1 MRSNR
6 SPLVFRSQN
15 TEYRIQNTGVR
26 SQNIESRINSLHSGY
41 WLLAT
46 GYCILTSLF
55 CILLIPL
62 SSPGAEVLKSEP
74 PLQKKAE
81 RMIALDFNAVDLPV
95 FVKFISELTG
105 KNFVIDER
113 VKGKITIYS
122 PTRISIDAAYTLFLS
137 VLELKGFSA
146 VPSGDIIQIL
156 PAADVPPERSINI
169 YYLENAN
176 ADEISKILTVLA
188 QKPPTAPG
196 RPPLKAEFEASIQ
209 IISDKP
215 TNSLV
220 ITATPKDYEMLKEVI
235 KKLDRKRRQVYVE
248 AVIMEI
254 TVDKL
259 REIGT
264 DFNALLGSANADI
277 GVLGGFNR
285 SPEDFTTLASD
296 LTGAGLPIST
306 ANIRAFIKALRS
318 SSDANVLSTPQILT
332 TDNQKA
338 KIVVG
343 QNVPF
348 PTGSTVATG
357 AQTVRTIERKD
368 VGITLEITPQILEG
382 DRVRLDIRQEISS
395 VVDTTETV
403 LVDLGPS
410 TNKREASTSV
420 IVDNQQ
426 PVVIG
431 GLIKDDIKKTES
443 KIPLLGDIPL
453 LGWLFKFQSKRN
465 EKTNLLIFLTPY
477 IVKEPED
484 LKVLKERK
492 GMEMKEFMD
501 ENKIEDRARRQ
512 KLIEGMINIPGSESR

>member
-6 SPLVFRSQN
+6 S
-15 TEYRIQNTGVR
+15 
-26 SQNIESRINSLHSGY
+26 
-41 WLLAT
+41 LLAFVF
-46 GYCILTSLF
+46 CTSF
-55 CILLIPL
+55 VFSLIPV
-62 SSPGAEVLKSEP
+62 SSPGAEVLKVEP

-95 FVKFISELTG
+95 FVKFISELTR
-105 KNFVIDER
+105 KNFIIDER
-113 VKGKITIYS
+113 VRGKVTIYS
-122 PTRISIDAAYTLFLS
+122 PTKISIDAAYALFLS

-188 QKPPTAPG
+188 QKPPSPSAPG

-220 ITATPKDYEMLKEVI
+220 ITATSRDYEMLKEVI

-264 DFNALLGSANADI
+264 DFNALLGYANADI

-285 SPEDFTTLASD
+285 IPEDFTTLASG
-296 LTGAGLPIST
+296 LTGAGLPVST

-453 LGWLFKFQSKRN
+453 LGWFFKFQSKRS

-484 LKVLKERK
+484 LKVLREKK

>member
-1 MRSNR
+1 
-6 SPLVFRSQN
+6 
-15 TEYRIQNTGVR
+15 
-26 SQNIESRINSLHSGY
+26 
-41 WLLAT
+41 
-46 GYCILTSLF
+46 
-55 CILLIPL
+55 
-62 SSPGAEVLKSEP
+62 
-74 PLQKKAE
+74 
-81 RMIALDFNAVDLPV
+81 
-95 FVKFISELTG
+95 
-105 KNFVIDER
+105 
-113 VKGKITIYS
+113 
-122 PTRISIDAAYTLFLS
+122 
-137 VLELKGFSA
+137 
-146 VPSGDIIQIL
+146 
-156 PAADVPPERSINI
+156 
-169 YYLENAN
+169 
-176 ADEISKILTVLA
+176 
-188 QKPPTAPG
+188 
-196 RPPLKAEFEASIQ
+196 
-209 IISDKP
+209 
-215 TNSLV
+215 
-220 ITATPKDYEMLKEVI
+220 
-235 KKLDRKRRQVYVE
+235 
-248 AVIMEI
+248 
-254 TVDKL
+254 
-259 REIGT
+259 
-264 DFNALLGSANADI
+264 NADI

-348 PTGSTVATG
+348 PTGSTVASG

-484 LKVLKERK
+484 LKVLREKK

-512 KLIEGMINIPGSESR
+512 NLIEGMINIPGSESR

>member
-6 SPLVFRSQN
+6 SPLAFIFCASF
-15 TEYRIQNTGVR
+15 
-26 SQNIESRINSLHSGY
+26 
-41 WLLAT
+41 
-46 GYCILTSLF
+46 ILSA
-55 CILLIPL
+55 IPF
-62 SSPGAEVLKSEP
+62 SSPGAQVLKVEP
-74 PLQKKAE
+74 PFQKKAE

-113 VKGKITIYS
+113 VKGKVTIYS
-122 PTRISIDAAYTLFLS
+122 PTKISIDAAYALFLS

-146 VPSGDIIQIL
+146 VPSGDIVQIL

-176 ADEISKILTVLA
+176 ADEISKILTLLA
-188 QKPPTAPG
+188 QKPSASTAPG

-285 SPEDFTTLASD
+285 LPEDFTTLASD

-357 AQTVRTIERKD
+357 SQTVRTIERKD

-453 LGWLFKFQSKRN
+453 LGWLFKFQSKRI

-484 LKVLKERK
+484 LKVLREKK
-492 GMEMKEFMD
+492 GNEMKEFMD

-512 KLIEGMINIPGSESR
+512 KLIEGMINIPGSEFR

>member
-1 MRSNR
+1 
-6 SPLVFRSQN
+6 
-15 TEYRIQNTGVR
+15 
-26 SQNIESRINSLHSGY
+26 
-41 WLLAT
+41 
-46 GYCILTSLF
+46 
-55 CILLIPL
+55 
-62 SSPGAEVLKSEP
+62 
-74 PLQKKAE
+74 
-81 RMIALDFNAVDLPV
+81 MIALDFNAVDLPV
-95 FVKFISELTG
+95 FVKFISELTR

-113 VKGKITIYS
+113 VKGKVTIYS
-122 PTRISIDAAYTLFLS
+122 PTRISIDAAYALFLS

-156 PAADVPPERSINI
+156 PAADVPPERRISV

-188 QKPPTAPG
+188 QKPPTPATPG
-196 RPPLKAEFEASIQ
+196 RSPLKAEFEGSIQ

-220 ITATPKDYEMLKEVI
+220 ITATPRDYEMLKEVI

-259 REIGT
+259 KEIGT
-264 DFNALLGSANADI
+264 DLNALLGFGNNNV

-285 SPEDFTTLASD
+285 APEDFAALASD
-296 LTGAGLPIST
+296 ITGAGLPIST
-306 ANIRAFIKALRS
+306 ANVRAFLKALRS
-318 SSDANVLSTPQILT
+318 TADTNVLSTPQILT

-368 VGITLEITPQILEG
+368 VGITLEITPQVLEG

-426 PVVIG
+426 TVVIG

-443 KIPLLGDIPL
+443 KIPLLGDIPI

-477 IVKEPED
+477 IVKESED
-484 LKVLKERK
+484 LKVLKEKK

-501 ENKIEDRARRQ
+501 ENNIEGRARRQ
-512 KLIEGMINIPGSESR
+512 KLIEGMINIPGREAR

>member
-6 SPLVFRSQN
+6 SPLAF
-15 TEYRIQNTGVR
+15 I
-26 SQNIESRINSLHSGY
+26 
-41 WLLAT
+41 
-46 GYCILTSLF
+46 F
-55 CILLIPL
+55 CISFVLSVIPF
-62 SSPGAEVLKSEP
+62 SGTGAEVLKAEP
-74 PLQKKAE
+74 PLQKKVE

-113 VKGKITIYS
+113 VKGKVTIYS
-122 PTRISIDAAYTLFLS
+122 PTRISIDAAYALFLS

-156 PAADVPPERSINI
+156 PAVDAPPERKISV

-176 ADEISKILTVLA
+176 TDEISKVLTQLVSRA
-188 QKPPTAPG
+188 PTPPVPG
-196 RPPLKAEFEASIQ
+196 RPSLKAEFEGSIQ
-209 IISDKP
+209 IISDKA

-259 REIGT
+259 KEIGT
-264 DFNALLGSANADI
+264 DLNALAGYSNKDVSII
-277 GVLGGFNR
+277 GGLNR
-285 SPEDFTTLASD
+285 TPEDFFNVATSLTAAS
-296 LTGAGLPIST
+296 LPISIT
-306 ANIRAFIKALRS
+306 DVRAFLKALRS
-318 SSDANVLSTPQILT
+318 TSDVNVLSTPQVLT

-357 AQTVRTIERKD
+357 GQTVRTIERRD

-382 DRVRLDIRQEISS
+382 DKVRLDIRQEISS
-395 VVDTTETV
+395 VVETTNTALLTDV
-403 LVDLGPS
+403 GPS

-443 KIPLLGDIPL
+443 KIPLLGDIPI
-453 LGWLFKFQSKRN
+453 LGWLFKFHSQRN

-477 IVKEPED
+477 IVKESED

-501 ENKIEDRARRQ
+501 ENKIEDRERRQ
-512 KLIEGMINIPGSESR
+512 KLIEGMINMPGREAR

>member
-6 SPLVFRSQN
+6 S
-15 TEYRIQNTGVR
+15 
-26 SQNIESRINSLHSGY
+26 
-41 WLLAT
+41 LLAF
-46 GYCILTSLF
+46 IF
-55 CILLIPL
+55 CISFILSLIPF
-62 SSPGAEVLKSEP
+62 SSPGAEVLKAEP
-74 PLQKKAE
+74 HLQKKAE

-113 VKGKITIYS
+113 VKGKVTIYS
-122 PTRISIDAAYTLFLS
+122 PTKISIDAAYALFLS

-176 ADEISKILTVLA
+176 ADEISKILTSLS
-188 QKPPTAPG
+188 QKPPASPAPG
-196 RPPLKAEFEASIQ
+196 RPSPKAEFEASIQ

-220 ITATPKDYEMLKEVI
+220 ITATPRDYDMLKEVI

-348 PTGSTVATG
+348 PTGSTVASG

-484 LKVLKERK
+484 LKVLREKK